1 MNHETHTDEVQH
13 LPGVAVSR
21 NADGF
26 GSCVPRLPLTTMTA
40 CHLTA
45 IVSL

>member
-1 MNHETHTDEVQH
+1 MNHETHTAEVHH

-21 NADGF
+21 NPDGF
-26 GSCVPRLPLTTMTA
+26 GSCVPGLPLTTMTA

-45 IVSL
+45 IVPL